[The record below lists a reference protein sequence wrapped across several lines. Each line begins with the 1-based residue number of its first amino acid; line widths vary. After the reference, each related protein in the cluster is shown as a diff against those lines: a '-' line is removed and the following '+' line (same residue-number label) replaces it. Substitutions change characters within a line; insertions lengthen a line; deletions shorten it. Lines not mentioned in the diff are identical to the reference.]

1 MYVQQENDHERSGL
15 SSLFRNNP
23 DAVYSY
29 DIHGRFI
36 EGNFACTLLSGYEIS
51 ELVGR
56 SFCDIVSEAQ
66 VEQTA
71 AIFKST
77 LAGASTTYETSI
89 RHKLGHLVEVMVT
102 TMPIKIGDQIVGTY
116 GIAKDMTEIKRAQ
129 RFVDGQRKVL
139 EMIIGGD
146 SVRDT
151 LDQIVTVMESLS
163 DESVGAIWTFDAHR
177 RRLMHAGGKNISQAI
192 VHYME
197 NEFRLGPYGGVLG
210 KAMVSQ
216 EAVIVKDIETDRVW
230 TRHLEMARAEGVRAL
245 WAKAFFDSRGLLI
258 GCASMYFPTPREP
271 GPHER
276 KVLDTFVNLVELTL
290 RNKQQTDDILQL
302 AFTDSLT
309 GIANRR
315 KFYDVLSCHLHKG
328 DEVGIMFL
336 DLDRFKLFNDTL
348 GHEFGDE
355 ILRRTAQLIRTCLP
369 EEAIL
374 ARMGGDEFTILL
386 PGYASEAQVVEMASR
401 VLEKTSEP
409 VQLEGYP
416 VQITTSMGI
425 AFAPRDGKDIS
436 TIMKNVDTAMYA
448 AKQMGRDR
456 FAFYHPE
463 MNAKHLE
470 ILTFE
475 SSMRDALT
483 RNEFFVEYQPKIDI
497 RTNKIVGAEALVRWR
512 HPKEG
517 VLPPGRFIPIAE
529 ETGLVCSIGLWVL
542 QDVCQTVKHWQDSG
556 IPEMS
561 VAINISGVELVRP
574 NSVRR
579 IMDVIQR
586 TQVDPSWLEFEITET
601 TLIKDGDIVKLAIQ
615 HFKRH
620 GITIALDDFGTG
632 YSSLGVLTQYDI
644 DTLKIDHAFTS
655 GILAKDAK
663 YESVIVA
670 MIALAHSMDMKVVAE
685 GVETQYQQEF
695 LIDQGCDVMQGFLFS
710 PAVAPDVLEMRI
722 RNEIHEQ

>member
-1 MYVQQENDHERSGL
+1 MHLQQNLDNRLIGL
-15 SSLFRNNP
+15 DSLFYNNP
-23 DAVYSY
+23 DAVYSF
-29 DIHGRFI
+29 DIHGRFV
-36 EGNFACTLLSGYEIS
+36 EGNSACTWLSGYELS

-56 SFCDIVSEAQ
+56 SFYDIVAEAQ
-66 VEQTA
+66 VQQTA
-71 AIFKST
+71 AIFEST
-77 LAGASTTYETSI
+77 LAGVSSTYETSI
-89 RHKLGHLVEVMVT
+89 RHKQGHLVEVLVT

-116 GIAKDMTEIKRAQ
+116 GIAKDITEIKRAQ
-129 RFVDGQRKVL
+129 RLVDGQRTVF

-146 SVRDT
+146 GVRDT
-151 LDQIVTVMESLS
+151 LDEIVAVMESLS
-163 DESVGAIWTFDAHR
+163 EESVGAIWKFDAPGHR
-177 RRLMHAGGKNISQAI
+177 LVHAGGKNISQDI
-192 VHYME
+192 VHYIQ
-197 NEFRLGPYGGVLG
+197 NEFRLELRGGVMG
-210 KAMVSQ
+210 KAIDSG
-216 EAVIVKDIETDRVW
+216 EAVIVKDTENDPLW
-230 TRHLEMARAEGVRAL
+230 RHHLGMARTAGIRAL
-245 WAKAFFDSRGLLI
+245 WAKPFFDSKGLVI
-258 GCASMYFPTPREP
+258 GCASMYFPSPREP
-271 GPHER
+271 GPHEL
-276 KVLDTFVNLVELTL
+276 KVLDTFVNLVELTI
-290 RNKQQTDDILQL
+290 RNEQQTDDILHL

-315 KFYDVLSCHLHKG
+315 KFYDVLSTHLRE
-328 DEVGIMFL
+328 DDDVGIMFL

-355 ILRRTAQLIRTCLP
+355 ILRRTVQSIRTCLP
-369 EEAIL
+369 PEAVL

-386 PGYASEAQVVEMASR
+386 PGYASEEQVMEIATR
-401 VLEKTSEP
+401 VLQKTSEP
-409 VQLEGYP
+409 VELEGYP

-470 ILTFE
+470 ILTLE
-475 SSMRDALT
+475 SSMRDALNRT
-483 RNEFFVEYQPKIDI
+483 EFFVEYQPKIDI
-497 RTNKIVGAEALVRWR
+497 HKNKIVGAEALVRWR

-517 VLPPGRFIPIAE
+517 VLLPGRFIPIAE
-529 ETGLVCSIGLWVL
+529 ETGLISSIGLWVL
-542 QDVCQTVKHWQDSG
+542 QDVCQTVKRWQDSG
-556 IPEMS
+556 MPEMN

-574 NSVRR
+574 NSVQR
-579 IMDVIQR
+579 IMDVIEK

-670 MIALAHSMDMKVVAE
+670 MITLAHSMDMKVVAE
-685 GVETQYQQEF
+685 GVETKYQQAF
-695 LIDQGCDVMQGFLFS
+695 LTDQGCDVMQGFLFS
-710 PAVAPDVLEMRI
+710 PAVAADVLETLI
-722 RNEIHEQ
+722 RNGR